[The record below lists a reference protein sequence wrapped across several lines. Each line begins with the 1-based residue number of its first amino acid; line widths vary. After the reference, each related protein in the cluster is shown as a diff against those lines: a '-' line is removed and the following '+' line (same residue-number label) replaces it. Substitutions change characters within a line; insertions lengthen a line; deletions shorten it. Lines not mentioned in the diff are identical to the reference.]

1 MSISRRQAMQ
11 IGGIGVLG
19 AFGLA
24 VPLGSVD
31 AKSASTLAARN
42 MPKPY
47 QRTLT
52 IPGVLAPQKTTVDS
66 DGHTRHH
73 YRIQQKL
80 SSANIVPGLSTPIL
94 GYNGTFP
101 GPTIKVNQGD
111 RITMMMDNV
120 LPLLHPQWGYRL
132 DTSTHLHGSA
142 SLPQFD
148 GYANDLTGL
157 GYCKDYEYPNFQP
170 ARTLWYHDHAVHN
183 TAQSVYSGLAGHYH
197 LHDDVE
203 RNLLPQGKFDV
214 PLTVSDAMFA
224 ANGSLAYDDNTHSGL
239 WGDIILVNGAPW
251 PVMKVQRRIYRFRI
265 LNASISRSYR
275 FSLSTGDAVTMV
287 ATDGGLMPSA
297 QQVTSW
303 RHSSAERY
311 EVLIDFSKY
320 PAGKRVELRNASNKN
335 NVDYDFTGRV
345 MAFDVTDEPVD
356 TSGPAAKV
364 MPTLLT
370 SSTTMDLK
378 TSESVKTRRM
388 RVKRDGDIWTIGDMT
403 WDEVVESGY
412 KKVLADPDLNDVEI
426 WEIENSSGGWFH
438 PVHIHLVDFQILSRN
453 GRAPFNYERGPKD
466 VVYVGEGET
475 VRLLMKFEHHR
486 GRYMIHCHNLPHED
500 HDMMAQFSVGIDPD
514 EPDPNHPIEASR
526 PHPIDQVAAVQEPA
540 EQPTQE
546 TTAPAVDNSTQTPEP
561 TETAT
566 AAPTATQPAATQ
578 PSAAPPAAQT
588 DVLTITTARHR
599 LRKDMTIS
607 GTSKVAG
614 TVPSGS
620 ASVTVYD
627 ASPGRASTKL
637 GTVMINSL
645 GNWSLAAKPGPTYQ
659 VTAVKV
665 VSSRGGTATAQVR
678 RD

>member
-1 MSISRRQAMQ
+1 MPVSRRQVLQ
-11 IGGIGVLG
+11 IGGIGIIG

-24 VPLGSVD
+24 VPLGSVE
-31 AKSASTLAARN
+31 AKSASRLAARN
-42 MPKPY
+42 VPKPY

-52 IPGVLAPQKTTVDS
+52 VPSVLAPSKTTVDA
-66 DGHTRHH
+66 DGHKRHH

-111 RITMMMDNV
+111 RITLMMDNV

-157 GYCKDYEYPNFQP
+157 GQCKDYEYPNFQP

-197 LHDDVE
+197 LHDEVE
-203 RNLLPQGKFDV
+203 RSLLPQGRFDV
-214 PLTVSDAMFA
+214 PLTISDAMFA
-224 ANGSLAYDDNTHSGL
+224 ANGSLGYDDNTHSGL
-239 WGDIILVNGAPW
+239 WGDVILVNGAPW
-251 PVMKVQRRIYRFRI
+251 PVMKVQRRIYRFRV

-275 FSLSTGDAVTMV
+275 FSLSTGDPVTMV
-287 ATDGGLMPSA
+287 GTDGGLMPSA

-311 EVLIDFSKY
+311 EILIDFSKY

-335 NVDYDFTGRV
+335 NVDYDYTGRV

-370 SSTTMDLK
+370 SSTTMSLK

-388 RVKRDGDIWTIGDMT
+388 RVKRDGDIWTFGGMT

-412 KKVLADPDLNDVEI
+412 RKVLADPDLNDVEI

-453 GRAPFNYERGPKD
+453 GKAPFNYERGPKD
-466 VVYVGEGET
+466 TVYVGEGET

-500 HDMMAQFSVGIDPD
+500 HDMMAQFSVGLGPD
-514 EPDPNHPIEASR
+514 DPDPNDPIEASR
-526 PHPIDQVAAVQEPA
+526 PHPIPPDEPVQGAAA
-540 EQPTQE
+540 
-546 TTAPAVDNSTQTPEP
+546 APAAAS
-561 TETAT
+561 TETAGGT
-566 AAPTATQPAATQ
+566 GSTATAEPTDAAAAATTPAKSAPAAETTTVR
-578 PSAAPPAAQT
+578 S
-588 DVLTITTARHR
+588 DVLTITAARHR

-607 GTSKVAG
+607 GTSKIAG

-620 ASVTVYD
+620 TSVTVY
-627 ASPGRASTKL
+627 AVSPAGTKTKL
-637 GTVMINSL
+637 GTATINSL
-645 GNWSLAAKPGPTYQ
+645 GNWSLTAKPGPAQQ
-659 VTAVKV
+659 VTSVRV
-665 VSSRGGTATAQVR
+665 ESSRGGTATRTVDTR
-678 RD
+678 